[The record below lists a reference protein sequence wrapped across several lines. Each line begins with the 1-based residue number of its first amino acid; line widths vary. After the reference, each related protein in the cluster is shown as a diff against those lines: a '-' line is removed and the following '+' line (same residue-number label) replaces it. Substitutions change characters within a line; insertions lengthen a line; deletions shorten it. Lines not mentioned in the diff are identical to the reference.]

1 MSYNFSSFKQ
11 SISELEEWLKKEFA
25 VIRTGRANIS
35 VLDGVLVE
43 MYGSRMPINQLATI
57 STEDVRVIR
66 VVPWDKSSGKEIE
79 KAITMAN
86 LGLSVTVDDKGLRII
101 FPELTSDR
109 RVSFVKMAKQKL
121 EDAKVTLRNER
132 EKVIKDIDNKQK
144 EGQISEDD
152 KFRLKNDLQ
161 KIVDEAGKN
170 LEAIFVKKEKEI
182 LE

>member
-1 MSYNFSSFKQ
+1 MSYNFSLFKQ
-11 SISELEEWLKKEFA
+11 SISELEEWLKKEFST
-25 VIRTGRANIS
+25 IRTGRANVA

-43 MYGSRMPINQLATI
+43 MYGSRMPINQLANI
-57 STEDVRVIR
+57 STEDARVIR

-79 KAITMAN
+79 KAVTMAN

-132 EKVIKDIDNKQK
+132 EKVIKDIDGKQK

-152 KFRLKNDLQ
+152 KFRLKNELQ
-161 KIVDEAGKN
+161 KMVDDMGKN
-170 LEAIFVKKEKEI
+170 LEAIFTKKEKEI